1 MNNYYKHIGK
11 ILISSEEID
20 KRISELADK
29 INAEYKDSTSLVIIG
44 ILKGSFVFLGD
55 LIKKINVPVTVDFI
69 KVSSYE
75 GTSSTGKI
83 KLNAPVSGDIKGKD
97 VILVEDIV
105 DTGLTVSYLNDYLK
119 KKQVHSVKV
128 CTLLSKPGS
137 RKVHVNVDYEGFKI
151 GNEFIVGYGLDYNG
165 MYRNLPYIAL
175 YNQKIDDK

>member
-11 ILISSEEID
+11 VLISSEELD
-20 KRISELADK
+20 KRIGELADR
-29 INAEYKDSTSLVIIG
+29 INTEYKDSNSLVIVG

-55 LIKKINVPVTVDFI
+55 LIKKINIPVKVEFI
-69 KVSSYE
+69 RVSSYE
-75 GTSSTGKI
+75 GTSSTGKM
-83 KLNAPVSGDIKGKD
+83 KLNTPFTGDIKGKD

-105 DTGLTVSYLNDYLK
+105 DTGLTISFLNDLLK
-119 KKQVHSVKV
+119 KEQARSIKV

-137 RKVHVNVDYEGFKI
+137 RKVHVNVDYEGFEI
-151 GNEFIVGYGLDYNG
+151 GNDFIVGYGLDYNG